1 MEKSARLVR
10 PHVLTVVVLG
20 VVAATVVQIT
30 LLAHQGGAGLFS
42 GAPHLATQLGVSAV
56 AAEKLMNL
64 LNSWYFT
71 ILLAALTGG
80 WGAGLVRIAVSMAT
94 RYGKKYAIA
103 W

>member
-1 MEKSARLVR
+1 MEKSTRLVR
-10 PHVLTVVVLG
+10 PSALTFVVLG
-20 VVAATVVQIT
+20 VVAATAVQLA
-30 LLAHQGGAGLFS
+30 LLAHQGGAGLFAA
-42 GAPHLATQLGVSAV
+42 APHLATQLGVSAV
-56 AAEKLMNL
+56 AAERLMNL

-80 WGAGLVRIAVSMAT
+80 WGAGLVRIAVSIAT